1 MGSFESWDKLVRGA
15 LIWVGESDPLAGR
28 ERIRQDSDPERDALR
43 RLLVTWQEVYG
54 DGARTLAE
62 VRRELQD
69 CESLVPRN
77 GELTPDDPP
86 QVRLRD
92 ALCVLD
98 WKSDGKN
105 WNARVVGNVIRRSKG
120 RILDGLKFTSFG
132 SKYAKWKVEGNGIRG
147 INGISTTP
155 YQETVTSNSND
166 SSISR
171 GKTDAFDAPDATEK
185 AGTLEKPAN
194 GVLELMATKS
204 SEVPLDVASWPTE
217 LQRRFEAE
225 SMDAVMEAEL
235 GDDDDDRSLEEIENE
250 VARRIWESAAAGV
263 N

>member
-155 YQETVTSNSND
+155 YQETSAYACTTIPAIIRVATSLTIPITIIVGCCTANSIR
-166 SSISR
+166 SYHYHCH
-171 GKTDAFDAPDATEK
+171 
-185 AGTLEKPAN
+185 N
-194 GVLELMATKS
+194 G
-204 SEVPLDVASWPTE
+204 
-217 LQRRFEAE
+217 
-225 SMDAVMEAEL
+225 
-235 GDDDDDRSLEEIENE
+235 
-250 VARRIWESAAAGV
+250 
-263 N
+263 